1 MGFLHKLWDE
11 TLAGPTPE
19 SGLGK
24 LRKYNSFSGT
34 RSAADPA
41 AVAPDEHRVQI
52 SRSIT
57 IIRNNNAAAPANR
70 NLNVSVDSPSA
81 PSSPASCSTPTS
93 LFSRKNNLGSCIN
106 PLFEIHVLF
115 VESSWI
121 WEHFQLARLVEIS
134 RNQVGENPLP
144 LTQRVLMLMIGS
156 FPVIS
161 LSNLINFSIWKIK
174 LRCVLKNKPMYCIST
189 TWKVIFF

>member
-34 RSAADPA
+34 RSAADQPAA
-41 AVAPDEHRVQI
+41 AVATDDGVQI

-57 IIRNNNAAAPANR
+57 IVRNNNNNAAPANR
-70 NLNVSVDSPSA
+70 NLNVFVDSPSA

-93 LFSRKNNLGSCIN
+93 PFSPSTPGGNFKKLTSRKSAAADPKSPHGYD
-106 PLFEIHVLF
+106 
-115 VESSWI
+115 WI
-121 WEHFQLARLVEIS
+121 I
-134 RNQVGENPLP
+134 
-144 LTQRVLMLMIGS
+144 
-156 FPVIS
+156 
-161 LSNLINFSIWKIK
+161 LSGLD
-174 LRCVLKNKPMYCIST
+174 R
-189 TWKVIFF
+189 

>member
-34 RSAADPA
+34 RSVADPPA
-41 AVAPDEHRVQI
+41 AVVATDDRVQI

-57 IIRNNNAAAPANR
+57 IVRNNNNNNNSNAAPANR
-70 NLNVSVDSPSA
+70 NLNVFVDSPSA

-93 LFSRKNNLGSCIN
+93 PFSPSTPPGGNFKKLTRRKSAAADPKSPHGYD
-106 PLFEIHVLF
+106 
-115 VESSWI
+115 WI
-121 WEHFQLARLVEIS
+121 I
-134 RNQVGENPLP
+134 
-144 LTQRVLMLMIGS
+144 
-156 FPVIS
+156 
-161 LSNLINFSIWKIK
+161 LSGLD
-174 LRCVLKNKPMYCIST
+174 R
-189 TWKVIFF
+189 

>member
-41 AVAPDEHRVQI
+41 AVAPDDHRVQI

-70 NLNVSVDSPSA
+70 NLSVSVDSPSA

-93 LFSRKNNLGSCIN
+93 LFSPSTPGGNFKKSSRRKSAAAD
-106 PLFEIHVLF
+106 PKSPHAYD
-115 VESSWI
+115 WI
-121 WEHFQLARLVEIS
+121 I
-134 RNQVGENPLP
+134 
-144 LTQRVLMLMIGS
+144 
-156 FPVIS
+156 
-161 LSNLINFSIWKIK
+161 LSGLD
-174 LRCVLKNKPMYCIST
+174 R
-189 TWKVIFF
+189 

>member
-34 RSAADPA
+34 RSAADPSQA
-41 AVAPDEHRVQI
+41 VVAPDDRLPQI

-57 IIRNNNAAAPANR
+57 IIRNSNNSAPASR

-93 LFSRKNNLGSCIN
+93 PFSPSTPGGNFKKLTRRKCAAADPKSPHGYDW
-106 PLFEIHVLF
+106 F
-115 VESSWI
+115 VS
-121 WEHFQLARLVEIS
+121 
-134 RNQVGENPLP
+134 
-144 LTQRVLMLMIGS
+144 
-156 FPVIS
+156 S
-161 LSNLINFSIWKIK
+161 LSNLHWFNYNV
-174 LRCVLKNKPMYCIST
+174 RCFIHD
-189 TWKVIFF
+189 